1 MSDSSIT
8 APPPSDTPTTR
19 SDLQAL
25 NIKFLLAPIWPYIDD
40 PKISEVV
47 INGFEEIRVEQS
59 GILSK
64 VDGRFASAEELHAAM
79 LAVAQFNE
87 IDLGD
92 EPTTFDGRLPGGARV
107 HAVFPPASRRGLC
120 VAIRKQKPNT
130 LTIQQL
136 IEWGSLSKEAAG
148 YLEAA
153 VTLQKNI
160 LISGGTSS
168 GKTTILSVIGMY
180 IPAHERVIV
189 LEDVNEIV
197 LSNDHVLYMEGASG
211 TGGHRRV
218 TIRDLF
224 RSSLRM
230 RPDRIIVGEC
240 RGGEALDMIQA
251 MTSGHSGSM
260 TTLHASTPKDALKR
274 VETMCMMSGLELPL
288 GAVRG
293 QIASAVDVIVQVSR
307 VRSGKRR
314 VMTIT
319 EARGLNDAGNYVLVD
334 LFRTDVRSLEKSPLA
349 WTGEVSHW
357 AEELGE
363 HSDIAAR
370 AGGALTI

>member
-1 MSDSSIT
+1 MT
-8 APPPSDTPTTR
+8 APSSPTATR
-19 SDLQAL
+19 ADLQAL
-25 NIKFLLAPIWPYIDD
+25 NIGLLLAPIKRYLDD
-40 PKISEVV
+40 PAISEVL
-47 INGFEEIRVEQS
+47 INGPSEIRVES
-59 GILSK
+59 G
-64 VDGRFASAEELHAAM
+64 GRLTLVGDTFSDEEELHAAM
-79 LAVAQFNE
+79 LAVAQFND

-107 HAVFPPASRRGLC
+107 HAVFPPASRRGIC
-120 VAIRKQKPNT
+120 VAIRKQKPTT
-130 LTIQQL
+130 LTLDQL
-136 IEWGSLSKEAAG
+136 VEGGSLSTEAAG
-148 YLEAA
+148 FLRAA

-168 GKTTILSVIGMY
+168 GKTTVLSVIGAF
-180 IPAHERVIV
+180 IPEHERVIV

-274 VETMCMMSGLELPL
+274 VETMCMMSGIELPL
-288 GAVRG
+288 AAVRG
-293 QIASAVDVIVQVSR
+293 QIASAVDVIMQVSR
-307 VRSGKRR
+307 VRSGRRR
-314 VMTIT
+314 VLTIT
-319 EARGLNDAGNYVLVD
+319 EARGLNEAGDYSLVD
-334 LFRTDVRSLEKSPLA
+334 LYKTDVRSPEKSPLA
-349 WTGEVSHW
+349 WTGQVSHW
-357 AEELGE
+357 AIELAE
-363 HSDIAAR
+363 HPELAAA